1 MEEPKKVYLITAGE
15 YSDYCVLA
23 VCSTREKAGHFCEV
37 FNRNGGWYGDNA
49 EIEEYPVD
57 SIPIEDLDIPVW
69 CVGFKGKPLYVSD
82 TRRCDRGGALDIN
95 KLNPYRIHDFL
106 ARNLFG
112 RGGSDYAVDVMAE
125 TEEEAIKKASDYLAK
140 YRAEKEGL

>member
-1 MEEPKKVYLITAGE
+1 MEDPKKVYLITAGE
-15 YSDYCVLA
+15 YSDYSVVA
-23 VCSTREKAGHFCEV
+23 VCSTREKAERFCEIV
-37 FNRNGGWYGDNA
+37 NRNGGVYGDKA

-69 CVGFKGKPLYVSD
+69 CVHFKGKPYYIDVVRKCS
-82 TRRCDRGGALDIN
+82 RGSALDVN
-95 KLNPYRIHDFL
+95 KLNPYRIHDFSN
-106 ARNLFG
+106 RNTM
-112 RGGSDYAVDVMAE
+112 GGCSYAVEVMAE

>member
-23 VCSTREKAGHFCEV
+23 VCSTHEKAEHFCEV
-37 FNRNGGWYGDNA
+37 LNRNGGRYGDKA

-69 CVGFKGKPLYVSD
+69 CICFSGDPCYAYMARKCG
-82 TRRCDRGGALDIN
+82 RGDALDIN
-95 KLNPYRIHDFL
+95 KLNPYRVHDFS
-106 ARNLFG
+106 AS
-112 RGGSDYAVDVMAE
+112 RGGSMYAVDVMAE

>member
-1 MEEPKKVYLITAGE
+1 MDPKKVYLITAGE

-23 VCSTREKAGHFCEV
+23 VCSTREKAEHFCEV
-37 FNRNGGWYGDNA
+37 LNRNGGRYGDKA
-49 EIEEYPVD
+49 DIEEYPVD

-69 CVGFKGKPLYVSD
+69 CVHFKGRPLYACLV
-82 TRRCDRGGALDIN
+82 RRCDRGGSLDIN
-95 KLNPYRIHDFL
+95 KFNPYKVHDYSKG
-106 ARNLFG
+106 NTM
-112 RGGSDYAVDVMAE
+112 GGSMYAVDVMAE

>member
-1 MEEPKKVYLITAGE
+1 MEESNKVYLITAGE
-15 YSDYCVLA
+15 YSDYSVLA
-23 VCSTREKAGHFCEV
+23 VCSTREKAEHFCEV
-37 FNRNGGWYGDNA
+37 LNRNGGRYGDKA
-49 EIEEYPVD
+49 DIEEYPVD

-82 TRRCDRGGALDIN
+82 VRKCDRGGALDIN
-95 KLNPYRIHDFL
+95 KFNPYRVHDFF
-106 ARNLFG
+106 AS
-112 RGGSDYAVDVMAE
+112 RGGSMYAVDVMAE